1 MNGSTAGTFRE
12 WLTHRVLFFHKEDTA
27 TLRLSTFVGGLWAIW
42 LLRNEQVFRG
52 SRPTLHSII
61 TRIKIT
67 EELVAQFDQTRNP
80 RDPTTPPGFQCA
92 NLGQHVTHP
101 GTFVVQIDGVWNKKK
116 KTRGL
121 AWVNSLNST
130 SETPFLGDFC
140 HANSALAT
148 KATACLN
155 TIQWAKDT
163 GHMNLRILTDSYRL
177 VHLLATTDT
186 KDITLKW
193 TLTKIRTLGMVFQ
206 TCKYFESR
214 AIILQGLLS

>member
-1 MNGSTAGTFRE
+1 M
-12 WLTHRVLFFHKEDTA
+12 
-27 TLRLSTFVGGLWAIW
+27 
-42 LLRNEQVFRG
+42 
-52 SRPTLHSII
+52 
-61 TRIKIT
+61 
-67 EELVAQFDQTRNP
+67 
-80 RDPTTPPGFQCA
+80 
-92 NLGQHVTHP
+92 
-101 GTFVVQIDGVWNKKK
+101 
-116 KTRGL
+116 
-121 AWVNSLNST
+121 NSLNST

-206 TCKYFESR
+206 TCQVLRVSR
-214 AIILQGLLS
+214 DQITRATQLARWCQRSRIGFNTSLSL